1 VQQDVHPLW
10 KAQAMDELFWFLL
23 GSCIFF
29 AVAILPI
36 ITLTLVVRL
45 RREQGVGLDRIR
57 HDLRNLIR
65 DVDALKQSAGTAP
78 PAASTPAAATVA
90 PAGAVAPAPAAVS
103 PPPLPAAAPGEPFE
117 EEPAATVPPTPQ
129 AAAQR
134 RVEEFLR
141 TVRPQAPVGEQEP
154 ALAASSRAALDKP
167 TPPLPPPREPSRFE
181 TAAKDTLRK
190 IWNWIIV
197 GEEHVPAGVSM
208 EYAVASQWLLRIGIL
223 ILVVGIGFFVRYSI
237 QEGLLNE
244 QARVALTV
252 IAGLAMLVSGT
263 RLLGRRYHVLGQGLL
278 GGGLA
283 VLYFAVFAA
292 FNFYRL
298 IESATLAFGLMAL
311 VTVLAGGIAVRFNS
325 ILVAVLGILGG
336 YGTPVML
343 STGEVNFV
351 GLYGYLLVL
360 GVGVLAMCYWK
371 EWPLVN
377 YLSFFCTYGLYFAA
391 MQRYEPAYFWDVLP
405 FLIAF
410 FVLFSTMQ
418 FLYKIV
424 SSVRSNLLD
433 LAALVLNAGVFY
445 TESHRLITGLYSRE
459 WVAVVTLSLTAF
471 YLLHVVY
478 FVWRRLVDR
487 DLLVSFMGLAAFFL
501 AVTMPLLLSPE
512 WITSSWALQALVLLW
527 IAGKLGSQFLRHVS
541 YVLYAIVLFRFGFL
555 DLPRQF
561 GGAGPAAELPL
572 VDYVRLLIER
582 LVMFGVP
589 IGSIAAGARLL
600 ARPSA
605 AGVLV
610 PGNDTAEWFRGSSV
624 LRLGVGIALAMAFV
638 YLHLELN
645 RSFGYFYAPLR
656 LPVLTLLWL
665 GMCGLLLVEAVV
677 RDSRAL
683 LTLAL
688 VFLGGLFFKLI
699 AFDLPSWG
707 ISERFL
713 YEGAYSFRDAGLR
726 LLDLGAVVAFLA
738 TAYVL
743 LARPV
748 SVAGTRVLFGSA
760 ALVTLFVYLTLEVN
774 TFLSYYSE
782 GFRAGGVS
790 ILWTLFALALLI
802 RGIARNARSLRYV
815 GLGLFAVVAGKVF
828 FVDLARLD
836 DFYRIVAFIILGV
849 LVLSGSFLY
858 LRYRETFAPPATDP
872 TPTAAAPPPET
883 SA

>member
-1 VQQDVHPLW
+1 
-10 KAQAMDELFWFLL
+10 MEELLLFLA
-23 GSCIFF
+23 GSCAFF
-29 AVAILPI
+29 SLVILPI
-36 ITLTLVVRL
+36 VTLTLVVRL
-45 RREQGVGLDRIR
+45 RREQGTGLDRLR
-57 HDLRNLIR
+57 HDLRSLIR
-65 DVDALKQSAGTAP
+65 EVEELRGAGGPAAAAAPP
-78 PAASTPAAATVA
+78 PAAPPVVPVPEEPSLPV
-90 PAGAVAPAPAAVS
+90 PAPLK
-103 PPPLPAAAPGEPFE
+103 PLDVENMLE
-117 EEPAATVPPTPQ
+117 EAMEVPPTPQ
-129 AAAQR
+129 TAAR
-134 RVEEFLR
+134 ERVEEFLR
-141 TVRPQAPVGEQEP
+141 TVRPQAAVPEEEP
-154 ALAASSRAALDKP
+154 ALAAGAHAAAVEAA
-167 TPPLPPPREPSRFE
+167 PPSPPSPPPAPPPPPRQPSRFE
-181 TAAKDTLRK
+181 TAAKETLRK

-252 IAGLAMLVSGT
+252 ITGLAMLAGGT

-292 FNFYRL
+292 FSFYRL

-325 ILVAVLGILGG
+325 ILTAVLGILGG

-360 GVGVLAMCYWK
+360 GVGVLALCYWK
-371 EWPLVN
+371 DWPLVN
-377 YLSFFCTYGLYFAA
+377 YLSFFGTYGLYYGA
-391 MQRYEPAYFWDVLP
+391 MRQYEPGYFWDVLP
-405 FLIAF
+405 FLVAF

-424 SSVRSNLLD
+424 RGLRSNLLD

-445 TESHRLITGLYSRE
+445 RESHRLISEMYSRE
-459 WVAVVTLSLTAF
+459 WVAAVTLSLTAF
-471 YLLHVVY
+471 YLLHVVS
-478 FVWRRLVDR
+478 FLGRRLVDR

-501 AVTMPLLLSPE
+501 AVTMPLLLSPH

-527 IAGKLGSQFLRHVS
+527 IAGKIGSQFLRQVS

-561 GGAGPAAELPL
+561 GAAGPSGELPL
-572 VDYVRLLIER
+572 GDYARLLIER

-600 ARPSA
+600 GRPGA
-605 AGVLV
+605 AGVLA
-610 PGNDTAEWFRGSSV
+610 PENDTREWVRGSSV
-624 LRLGVGIALAMAFV
+624 LRLGVGLALAMAFV

-665 GMCGLLLVEAVV
+665 GMCGLLLYEAVS
-677 RDSRAL
+677 RDSRVL

-688 VFLGGLFFKLI
+688 VFLGGLFLKLI

-707 ISERFL
+707 ISEQFL
-713 YEGAYSFRDAGLR
+713 YEGPYSFRDAALR
-726 LLDLGAVVAFLA
+726 LLDFGAVVAFL
-738 TAYVL
+738 TAAWVL

-748 SVAGTRVLFGSA
+748 SAASARLLFGGA
-760 ALVTLFVYLTLEVN
+760 ALATLFVYLTLEVN
-774 TFLSYYSE
+774 TFLRHYRE

-802 RGIARNARSLRYV
+802 RGIARNARSLRYL
-815 GLGLFAVVAGKVF
+815 GLALFAVAAWKVF

-836 DFYRIVAFIILGV
+836 DFYRIIAFIVLGV

-858 LRYRETFAPPATDP
+858 LRYRETFAPPAAES
-872 TPTAAAPPPET
+872 AAAPTSATPET
-883 SA
+883 SE

>member
-1 VQQDVHPLW
+1 
-10 KAQAMDELFWFLL
+10 MDELFFILL
-23 GSCIFF
+23 GSCVFF

-36 ITLTLVVRL
+36 VTLTLVVRL
-45 RREQGVGLDRIR
+45 RREQETGLDRIR
-57 HDLRNLIR
+57 HELRNLIR
-65 DVDALKQSAGTAP
+65 DVDALRHPAGTAP
-78 PAASTPAAATVA
+78 PAAPTPSPATVA
-90 PAGAVAPAPAAVS
+90 PAGAVPPAPAAVS
-103 PPPLPAAAPGEPFE
+103 PPPLPVAAPAEPFQEPVE
-117 EEPAATVPPTPQ
+117 EAAVTVPPTPQ

-141 TVRPQAPVGEQEP
+141 TVRPQAAAEQEAAVASGAP
-154 ALAASSRAALDKP
+154 AAIEAVPSS
-167 TPPLPPPREPSRFE
+167 PPPPPRQPSRFE
-181 TAAKDTLRK
+181 TAAKETLRK

-252 IAGLAMLVSGT
+252 ITGLAMLVSGT

-298 IESATLAFGLMAL
+298 IESAALAFGLMTL
-311 VTVLAGGIAVRFNS
+311 VTVLAGGIAVKFNS

-371 EWPLVN
+371 DWPLVN
-377 YLSFFCTYGLYFAA
+377 YLSFFGTYGLYYAA
-391 MQRYEPAYFWDVLP
+391 MRQYEPAYFWDVLP
-405 FLIAF
+405 FLMAF

-418 FLYKIV
+418 FLYKIA
-424 SSVRSNLLD
+424 SGLRSNLLD

-445 TESHRLITGLYSRE
+445 TESHRLITEMYSRQ
-459 WVAVVTLSLTAF
+459 WVAAVTLALTAF

-478 FVWRRLVDR
+478 FVQRRLVDR
-487 DLLVSFMGLAAFFL
+487 DLLVSFLGLAAFFL

-512 WITSSWALQALVLLW
+512 WITASWALQALVLLW
-527 IAGKLGSQFLRHVS
+527 IAGKIGSQFLRHVS

-561 GGAGPAAELPL
+561 GAAGLTVELPL
-572 VDYVRLLIER
+572 GDYARLLIER

-600 ARPSA
+600 ARPA
-605 AGVLV
+605 AEGVLT
-610 PGNDTAEWFRGSSV
+610 PGNDTREWLRASSV
-624 LRLGVGIALAMAFV
+624 LRWGVGVALAMAFV

-665 GMCGLLLVEAVV
+665 GMCGLLLYEAVV

-688 VFLGGLFFKLI
+688 LFLGGLFLKLI

-713 YEGAYSFRDAGLR
+713 YDGPYSFRDAGLR
-726 LLDLGAVVAFLA
+726 LLDFGAVVAFLTA
-738 TAYVL
+738 AYVL

-748 SVAGTRVLFGSA
+748 SVAGTRVLFGGA
-760 ALVTLFVYLTLEVN
+760 ALATLFVYLTLEVN
-774 TFLSYYSE
+774 TFLRYYNE

-802 RGIARNARSLRYV
+802 RGIARNARSLRY
-815 GLGLFAVVAGKVF
+815 LGLALFAIVAWKVF

-858 LRYRETFAPPATDP
+858 LRYRETFTPPGDKSSAVPPSAT
-872 TPTAAAPPPET
+872 PET
-883 SA
+883 SE